1 MKINAKGLVCAAA
14 SVSVAAL
21 PAGASAQDF
30 FSTDAP
36 EKMLTIG
43 VRAGLNNSNVTINKN
58 TFDLWNVN
66 SWGLGTN
73 FGAEV
78 GIHFRDY
85 LSIRPSFWFESRSGS
100 YAYASLVA
108 DAANPETLGEL
119 VQLGHYRTY
128 HFTIP
133 VMAVVSF
140 NITENLRW
148 NVMAGPYI
156 SWRLGTTGNGIVEI
170 PRGEDTYTADRKSF
184 DAGLRI
190 GTGLELRRHWVL
202 EAAYE
207 AGGCHA
213 WKDGSLGGRNKAWL
227 FSVGYNF

>member
-1 MKINAKGLVCAAA
+1 MNIKKIAFAA
-14 SVSVAAL
+14 VLAL
-21 PAGASAQDF
+21 GSMSGSAQEF
-30 FSTDAP
+30 FSTEAP
-36 EKMLTIG
+36 ARMLTIG
-43 VRAGLNNSNVTINKN
+43 VRAGLNQSNLTINKN

-66 SWGLGTN
+66 SWGMGTD

-85 LSIRPSFWFESRSGS
+85 LSIRPSFWFESRSGN

-108 DAANPETLGEL
+108 DPEQPDGIGSL

-140 NITENLRW
+140 NITDKLRW

-156 SWRLGTTGNGIVEI
+156 SWKLGTTGNSVVEI
-170 PRGEDTYTADRKSF
+170 PRPEGTFETGQKKF
-184 DAGLRI
+184 DAGLRV
-190 GTGLELRRHWVL
+190 GSGLELKRRWVL
-202 EAAYE
+202 EVAYE
-207 AGGCHA
+207 AGGCHVWREA
-213 WKDGSLGGRNKAWL
+213 QLGGRNKCWQ
-227 FSVGYNF
+227 FIVGYNF

>member
-1 MKINAKGLVCAAA
+1 MKNQYI
-14 SVSVAAL
+14 AL
-21 PAGASAQDF
+21 LGALALGAGCASAQEF
-30 FSTDAP
+30 FSTESP
-36 EKMLTIG
+36 EKMLSVG
-43 VRAGLNNSNVTINKN
+43 VRAGLNQSNVTLNKN

-85 LSIRPSFWFESRSGS
+85 LSIRPSFWFESRSGN
-100 YAYASLVA
+100 YAYATALPPA
-108 DAANPETLGEL
+108 DEAGEWSEL

-128 HFTIP
+128 HFAIP

-140 NITENLRW
+140 NVTDNLRW

-156 SWRLGTTGNGIVEI
+156 TWRLGTDGNGLIDIVRPE
-170 PRGEDTYTADRKSF
+170 GTLTAERKKF
-184 DAGLRI
+184 DAGLRA
-190 GTGLELRRHWVL
+190 GTGLELKRHWVV
-202 EAAYE
+202 EVAYE

-213 WKDGSLGGRNKAWL
+213 WTDSSLGGRNKSWQ
-227 FSVGYNF
+227 FIVGYNF